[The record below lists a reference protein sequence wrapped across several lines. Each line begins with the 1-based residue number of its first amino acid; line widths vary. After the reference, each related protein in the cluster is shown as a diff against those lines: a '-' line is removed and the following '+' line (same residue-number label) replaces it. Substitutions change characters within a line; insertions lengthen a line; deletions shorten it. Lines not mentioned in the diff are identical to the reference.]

1 MVGGMMRG
9 KWAVGAVIAASST
22 ALLWAVAPSDA
33 ASVTTPC
40 GDERIDALT
49 VSGDYWFI
57 SCFTSPTMTFFL
69 SRDAG
74 STWQTV
80 TGFPAASPGAYDG
93 SFYHYYRSWTGGFK
107 MHRLD
112 AAAAAVTDVKITGPD
127 PEAGSWATDSERGV
141 MWASSCTASN
151 TLNLIRVDIASATSS
166 LVAAGGSC
174 SDAYQKPLR
183 LNAAGQPYVLA
194 SPTTR
199 WIVQGSA
206 LVQAPLPTIGESGS
220 SRVTE
225 GGITSGGFTNT
236 QEFSPVP
243 GHPDVLVDQSSGF
256 LFPRVGEGI
265 WAYTGRPFLASSS
278 QGVVVTTDWRRNRIQ
293 VIAGPLADAL
303 KPQGDPQPPDSAAMI
318 DETNRMRSEANLP
331 SLVGD
336 ARLAAA
342 AHNHAVYMQ
351 LNQYLDHNE
360 DSGKPGFTGGEPWER
375 CVAVGFPFQCGE
387 IANYAGDFGSRM
399 SVQVWIATAFHR
411 DMLTSPGVGPIGG
424 GFVTPGGWSV
434 MNAPSDSRHY
444 LGDAIGYPRGTY
456 TGPLWYSG
464 EIPDPAASCADGSIS
479 APYGTAISLNLPD
492 NGLKWPDSIT
502 LRDGVG
508 TTVRGCLL
516 REDHGSSAAV
526 FQPDDPLKP
535 WTTYS
540 VTASWTGRRDD
551 LTWTFAT
558 TAGPAGLDTV
568 PPGTKNPSR
577 RSRAKHFK
585 VILKPRSER
594 RLRIDVNPDLGKK
607 TYRGALQ
614 KGRKSHWRTVKRVR
628 LSGKRHVRII
638 HARRPGA
645 YRIVIPGQHGYK
657 KGASRIVRLK

>member
-1 MVGGMMRG
+1 MYTIKTLNAISPVGLA
-9 KWAVGAVIAASST
+9 KLNKNLFDVAVDADAPDGILVRSADLLNTTFNDNLLAIARAGAGVNNIPLDRCSEQGIVVFNTPGANAN
-22 ALLWAVAPSDA
+22 AVAELVIGMLIAGSRNVADA
-33 ASVTTPC
+33 AQWC
-40 GDERIDALT
+40 QGLAGDPAMAKT
-49 VSGDYWFI
+49 VEKGKKKFVGNEI
-57 SCFTSPTMTFFL
+57 KGKTL
-69 SRDAG
+69 G
-74 STWQTV
+74 V
-80 TGFPAASPGAYDG
+80 IGLGA
-93 SFYHYYRSWTGGFK
+93 
-107 MHRLD
+107 
-112 AAAAAVTDVKITGPD
+112 
-127 PEAGSWATDSERGV
+127 
-141 MWASSCTASN
+141 
-151 TLNLIRVDIASATSS
+151 
-166 LVAAGGSC
+166 
-174 SDAYQKPLR
+174 
-183 LNAAGQPYVLA
+183 
-194 SPTTR
+194 
-199 WIVQGSA
+199 
-206 LVQAPLPTIGESGS
+206 IG